1 VLILPSQTPATV
13 ASIANY
19 KREMRDAFAPM
30 AVVVSLKEILI
41 WVAGTCSVISR
52 ILRSLPSV
60 FTHS

>member
-41 WVAGTCSVISR
+41 WVAGTCSVI
-52 ILRSLPSV
+52 
-60 FTHS
+60 